1 MPPNRL
7 PVGVGS
13 GGGPSYPQ
21 PVGVGGGGVLPGL
34 WDLLSGSSIL
44 SLDDLW
50 LPRSYSHSLAIDLLR
65 FTPEPQTL
73 CLLPPNQ

>member
-34 WDLLSGSSIL
+34 WDPLSVSSIL
-44 SLDDLW
+44 YLYEL
-50 LPRSYSHSLAIDLLR
+50 
-65 FTPEPQTL
+65 
-73 CLLPPNQ
+73 